1 MSIAKQVSFKKREQD
16 LLDYI
21 KDKDFS
27 YYVKELIRK
36 DMKKEKKKEKVK
48 EETQKKKKRNI
59 MFEM

>member
-16 LLDYI
+16 LLDYT

-36 DMKKEKKKEKVK
+36 DMKKEKNKEEVK